1 MTEFVK
7 ITCNKK
13 SIQTVVDRVEN
24 FITISIMAGTFT
36 GKDIEIAVRVLDV
49 FNDANNLKPI
59 KERVDYRAFYN
70 DAINKEVNLKQ
81 HYETWILERE
91 RCRV

>member
-1 MTEFVK
+1 
-7 ITCNKK
+7 
-13 SIQTVVDRVEN
+13 
-24 FITISIMAGTFT
+24 MAGTFT